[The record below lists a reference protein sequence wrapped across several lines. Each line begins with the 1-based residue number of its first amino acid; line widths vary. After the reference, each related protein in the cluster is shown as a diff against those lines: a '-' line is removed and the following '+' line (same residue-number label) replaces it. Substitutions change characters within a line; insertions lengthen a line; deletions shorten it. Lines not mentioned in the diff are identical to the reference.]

1 MKRRDREQDANAD
14 VEAKNL
20 RVLRLHV
27 ESAADAGGGRSS
39 SGRGLTRITL
49 VLFQNIL
56 CPVDFSEPS
65 QFALRTATLLA
76 IDCRAEL
83 VVVHVWQSPLH
94 PEHSELILQNQI
106 LASVKREKQDALAAS
121 KRDVEALGLER
132 VRTKLLYGVPWDA
145 IVRESCADSYD
156 VVVMGTHGRT
166 GLKHVLLGSVA
177 ERVARHAGCPVLLV
191 RPRDCG
197 EE

>member
-1 MKRRDREQDANAD
+1 
-14 VEAKNL
+14 
-20 RVLRLHV
+20 
-27 ESAADAGGGRSS
+27 
-39 SGRGLTRITL
+39 
-49 VLFQNIL
+49 VLFRRIL

-65 QFALRTATLLA
+65 QFALRTAAQLA

-94 PEHSELILQNQI
+94 PEYSEQILQNEI
-106 LASVKREKQDALAAS
+106 LAAVKQKEETALAAS

-145 IVRESCADSYD
+145 IARESCADSYD
-156 VVVMGTHGRT
+156 VVVVGTHGRT

-191 RPRDCG
+191 RPRECG
-197 EE
+197 EGSER